1 MEAMDQLMI
10 KFEIISL
17 GYDDYVIL
25 GLCIRNKFWQQFRI
39 ENTTLDNWSDSRIWW
54 HDLTGES
61 MKVRLGDDAWENF
74 FDLYL
79 LKLNSKIPNVTLKL

>member
-25 GLCIRNKFWQQFRI
+25 ELCIWNKFWQQFRI
-39 ENTTLDNWSDSRIWW
+39 ENTTLDN
-54 HDLTGES
+54 
-61 MKVRLGDDAWENF
+61 
-74 FDLYL
+74 
-79 LKLNSKIPNVTLKL
+79 